1 MNTNF
6 KNSGIAWIGQIP
18 KHWEVIRNKYIL
30 SGLYSGGTPT
40 SGTAKFY
47 TDEDYGI
54 PFVSIGDMSKKE
66 FIESTKTKITKFG
79 ILDKNL
85 KILPKNTILYSIYAT
100 IGEVAELKCSATI
113 SQALLALFVK
123 NSYNKQFYKYN
134 LKAMKD
140 YIFFESSGTT
150 QFNLNAKKVLNF
162 SFVSPPL
169 NEQKKIAEFLDKK
182 CEIIDKRLSN
192 LERKIKSLKEYKK
205 SLISECVTKGLN
217 PKNIEFKDSGI
228 PWIGQIP
235 KHWEVTKIK
244 YCLKENFGGCWGD
257 DLENEQISQNSRL
270 CIRVAD
276 FDFDKQKVK
285 QTADT
290 FRNYTKSQILST
302 KLQDGDLIIE
312 KSGGGDKMPV
322 GRSVVFEQNLFGAKE
337 VLFANF
343 CQCFRPLNINN
354 KFFAHAMKAFYQNNN
369 MRFFFNQTTGIQNLS
384 IFNILNAFL
393 PYPPLN
399 EQKKIAEFLDK
410 KCEIIDKRLG
420 NLERKI
426 KSLKEYKK
434 SLIYECVTGKKEI

>member
-1 MNTNF
+1 MSNKNIEF
-6 KNSGIAWIGQIP
+6 KDSGIPWIGQIP
-18 KHWEVIRNKYIL
+18 KHWEVKK
-30 SGLYSGGTPT
+30 
-40 SGTAKFY
+40 AKF
-47 TDEDYGI
+47 I
-54 PFVSIGDMSKKE
+54 FKNKKE
-66 FIESTKTKITKFG
+66 IIGYRAEFTDRLALTLNGVIKRSKDDNEGLQPEKFETYQILRKNNLVFKLIDLKNISTSRVGISNFDLGIVSPAYIILQRKENNKFFYYFYMSMYYRCIFNSLG
-79 ILDKNL
+79 DDGVRSSLNSTDLLNL
-85 KILPKNTILYSIYAT
+85 KIPY
-100 IGEVAELKCSATI
+100 
-113 SQALLALFVK
+113 
-123 NSYNKQFYKYN
+123 
-134 LKAMKD
+134 
-140 YIFFESSGTT
+140 
-150 QFNLNAKKVLNF
+150 
-162 SFVSPPL
+162 PPL
-169 NEQKKIAEFLDKK
+169 NEQKEIAEFLDKK

-217 PKNIEFKDSGI
+217 PKNREFKDSGI

-399 EQKKIAEFLDK
+399 EQKEIAEFLDK
-410 KCEIIDKRLG
+410 KCEKIDRL
-420 NLERKI
+420 NENYTKQI
-426 KSLKEYKK
+426 TALKEYKK

>member
-162 SFVSPPL
+162 SFVYPPL

-235 KHWEVTKIK
+235 KYWEISKIK
-244 YCLKENFGGCWGD
+244 YIVSKKITDGTHQTPEYADENTGSPFLSAKDVTSGYINW
-257 DLENEQISQNSRL
+257 ENIKY
-270 CIRVAD
+270 I
-276 FDFDKQKVK
+276 
-285 QTADT
+285 
-290 FRNYTKSQILST
+290 TKSLHNQ
-302 KLQDGDLIIE
+302 LQ
-312 KSGGGDKMPV
+312 
-322 GRSVVFEQNLFGAKE
+322 KE
-337 VLFANF
+337 VKPQKDDILLAKNG
-343 CQCFRPLNINN
+343 
-354 KFFAHAMKAFYQNNN
+354 
-369 MRFFFNQTTGIQNLS
+369 TTGIAALVTDDKIFDIYVTLALIRANKNIVLPKFLLYIINSELCKIQFNLSLIGIGVQNLHLNLFS
-384 IFNILNAFL
+384 LSGDDIILNFFFIPLCSHIIPFL
-393 PYPPLN
+393 P
-399 EQKKIAEFLDK
+399 F
-410 KCEIIDKRLG
+410 CVHSSIINRSLFFRTSKQST
-420 NLERKI
+420 I
-426 KSLKEYKK
+426 K
-434 SLIYECVTGKKEI
+434 LI

>member
-1 MNTNF
+1 MEF
-6 KNSGIAWIGQIP
+6 KDSGIAWIGQIP

-40 SGTAKFY
+40 SGTANFY

-162 SFVSPPL
+162 SFVLPPL
-169 NEQKKIAEFLDKK
+169 NEQKEIAEFLDKK

-217 PKNIEFKDSGI
+217 PKNMEFKDSGI
-228 PWIGQIP
+228 SWCPQIP
-235 KHWEVTKIK
+235 SDWQVINPKILFK
-244 YCLKENFGGCWGD
+244 QRNQKAKSGEIQYTASQEFGI
-257 DLENEQISQNSRL
+257 ISQEEYTRKTGYNMVKVLKGFDILKHVEVGDFVISMRSFQGGLEYSNVSGSISSAYVMLIPNSKFVNNRYFRWL
-270 CIRVAD
+270 FKSSKYIDALQSTTNLIRDGQAMRYSN
-276 FDFDKQKVK
+276 F
-285 QTADT
+285 AL
-290 FRNYTKSQILST
+290 I
-302 KLQDGDLIIE
+302 KLIVP
-312 KSGGGDKMPV
+312 S
-322 GRSVVFEQNLFGAKE
+322 
-337 VLFANF
+337 
-343 CQCFRPLNINN
+343 
-354 KFFAHAMKAFYQNNN
+354 
-369 MRFFFNQTTGIQNLS
+369 
-384 IFNILNAFL
+384 
-393 PYPPLN
+393 LN
-399 EQKKIAEFLDK
+399 EQKEIAEFLDK
-410 KCEIIDKRLG
+410 KCEKIDRL
-420 NLERKI
+420 NENYTKQI
-426 KSLKEYKK
+426 TALKEYKK

>member
-205 SLISECVTKGLN
+205 SLITECVTKVLN
-217 PKNIEFKDSGI
+217 PKNMEFKDSGI
-228 PWIGQIP
+228 PWCPQIP
-235 KHWEVTKIK
+235 SDWQVINPKILFK
-244 YCLKENFGGCWGD
+244 QRNQKAKSGEIQYTASQEFGI
-257 DLENEQISQNSRL
+257 ISQEEYTRKTGYNMVKVLKGFDILKHVEVGDFVISMRSFQGGLEYSNVSGSISSAYVMLIPNSKFVNNRYFRWL
-270 CIRVAD
+270 FKSSKYIDALQSTTNLIRDGQAMRYSN
-276 FDFDKQKVK
+276 F
-285 QTADT
+285 AL
-290 FRNYTKSQILST
+290 I
-302 KLQDGDLIIE
+302 KLI
-312 KSGGGDKMPV
+312 V
-322 GRSVVFEQNLFGAKE
+322 
-337 VLFANF
+337 
-343 CQCFRPLNINN
+343 
-354 KFFAHAMKAFYQNNN
+354 
-369 MRFFFNQTTGIQNLS
+369 
-384 IFNILNAFL
+384 
-393 PYPPLN
+393 PPLN

-410 KCEIIDKRLG
+410 KCEKIDRL
-420 NLERKI
+420 NENYTKQI
-426 KSLKEYKK
+426 TALKEYKK